1 MSSRASV
8 NVLPVE
14 RADLE
19 RCSEIMHLA
28 FDGEPVTGS
37 LYPPHLAQPYSSEER
52 YRLRARGMEKLHFH
66 KPGKVM
72 LKAVDKETGE
82 ILGVAIWAEPGTPIK
97 LPTEEEEEKEEE
109 DAKDHEFDPQAGF
122 NMGMALSSK
131 RREKMGDQP
140 HW

>member
-1 MSSRASV
+1 
-8 NVLPVE
+8 
-14 RADLE
+14 
-19 RCSEIMHLA
+19 
-28 FDGEPVTGS
+28 
-37 LYPPHLAQPYSSEER
+37 
-52 YRLRARGMEKLHFH
+52 MEKLHFH